1 MQFNCEEE
9 IYINNNI
16 YIYFNLS
23 MEMFRKNIRE
33 EDPITCFTMENTITP
48 PNNHKY
54 SHQVKVVSYEKMQ
67 HII

>member
-1 MQFNCEEE
+1 
-9 IYINNNI
+9 
-16 YIYFNLS
+16 